1 MFQCACKGKF
11 PREGLFDKWVSN
23 FTKAQLNRDQDF
35 LERPLPVPLDRGNS
49 GSGDEIVV
57 LRNRE

>member
-1 MFQCACKGKF
+1 MCVQGKIPLGTSLGQMGKHLHKGAVK
-11 PREGLFDKWVSN
+11 PGPG
-23 FTKAQLNRDQDF
+23 F
-35 LERPLPVPLDRGNS
+35 LERPLPVPLDRCNS

>member
-1 MFQCACKGKF
+1 MGKQLHKGF
-11 PREGLFDKWVSN
+11 P
-23 FTKAQLNRDQDF
+23 
-35 LERPLPVPLDRGNS
+35 ERPLPVPLDRGNS